1 MLEMMVNKDTK
12 LQQYINSCQFP
23 SPPPGKTQAQ
33 AKTQHVPD
41 SMNWKQAVR
50 REITKY
56 IKDNMPHYT
65 AQICKENGG
74 IRGDGQNAA
83 CQFLEKNRTFA
94 SEELLGQYDFP
105 KYLDKKKKK
114 SIKTSKSR
122 PKSIEL
128 LSAIMEED
136 VSPTERRPRSE
147 NFETMHSAFDF
158 QSLQNLLKELE
169 SEDGKVE
176 YTTISPSN
184 QTFITTDL
192 SSINEN
198 KDKINTDHNEKV
210 KRRFIV

>member
-1 MLEMMVNKDTK
+1 MMWK
-12 LQQYINSCQFP
+12 L
-23 SPPPGKTQAQ
+23 
-33 AKTQHVPD
+33 
-41 SMNWKQAVR
+41 AVR
-50 REITKY
+50 KEITQY

-65 AQICKENGG
+65 AHICKENGG
-74 IRGDGQNAA
+74 IKGNGQRAA

-114 SIKTSKSR
+114 SITTTKSR
-122 PKSIEL
+122 PKSIEPF
-128 LSAIMEED
+128 SSIMEED
-136 VSPTERRPRSE
+136 APPAERRPRSE
-147 NFETMHSAFDF
+147 NFETTHSAFDF
-158 QSLQNLLKELE
+158 QSLQNLLRELE

-176 YTTISPSN
+176 YTTLSPSI
-184 QTFITTDL
+184 QTYITTDL